1 MIIVNGCECF
11 NYLEYLADWLEL
23 RHGREI
29 NIAEELE
36 TQITSDKG
44 EFEIDG
50 YIYKYEQFPKR

>member
-11 NYLEYLADWLEL
+11 NYLEYLADWPEL

-29 NIAEELE
+29 NTAEELE

-50 YIYKYEQFPKR
+50 VIYRYEQV

>member
-1 MIIVNGCECF
+1 M
-11 NYLEYLADWLEL
+11 YLEDLAEWLER

-36 TQITSDKG
+36 GQINSAKC

-50 YIYKYEQFPKR
+50 VIYRYEQV